1 MEDSKKIKPY
11 ILHLNKQI
19 KQLTGE
25 IDKLTSKSLDEQL
38 LLLQDEKQKLDLSN
52 KYAYILSSLCFA
64 YMKVL
69 NVKDFSSI
77 MAELGRCKS
86 YMDKSKQLETKQQSQ
101 EQETLE
107 QEKQAKKVLQSALS
121 GKSTEP
127 AISSVH
133 FQGKHTK
140 FADESATSTK
150 KDKDTSLVDQVM
162 DRMKKQKQTQK
173 QSKTKASG
181 RVSKK

>member
-101 EQETLE
+101 E
-107 QEKQAKKVLQSALS
+107 
-121 GKSTEP
+121 
-127 AISSVH
+127 
-133 FQGKHTK
+133 
-140 FADESATSTK
+140 
-150 KDKDTSLVDQVM
+150 
-162 DRMKKQKQTQK
+162 
-173 QSKTKASG
+173 
-181 RVSKK
+181 